1 MKNRNKRVQV
11 VLDLIRSQSIGSQEE
26 LLRLLA
32 DKGFFVTQATLS
44 RDLKMLKVSKIPTE
58 RGTYMY
64 ILPDGNQLTDLLIS
78 KGEMTINSEMR
89 NGFLS
94 IAFSNNMVVIKTRNG
109 YAPGLAYDL
118 DLSKSPEILGTIPGS
133 NTVFAVLRE
142 DVEREDAI
150 ALFKRLLGLDDNVF
164 LQC

>member
-1 MKNRNKRVQV
+1 MKNRKERVNI
-11 VLDLIRSQSIGSQEE
+11 VLELIRTKSIGSQEE

-64 ILPDGNQLTDLLIS
+64 ILPEGEHLTEQLIS
-78 KGEMTINSEMR
+78 KGEMSITSDAR
-89 NGFLS
+89 NGVVS
-94 IAFSNNMVVIKTRNG
+94 IAFSNNIVVIKTRNG
-109 YAPGLAYDL
+109 HAPGLAYDI

-142 DVEREDAI
+142 DVTRQQAI
-150 ALFKRLLGLDDNVF
+150 DLFKQLLGLDNKAF
-164 LQC
+164 ESC